1 MRTYGGGGWE
11 GLLLGLGLGLGLGIR
26 RVVRMRK
33 KGMYRGK
40 RGVGGKGKNNKMNQT
55 TLPYVNL

>member
-1 MRTYGGGGWE
+1 M
-11 GLLLGLGLGLGLGIR
+11 LGLGLGLGLGIR

-40 RGVGGKGKNNKMNQT
+40 RGVGGEGGRGKNNKMNQT
-55 TLPYVNL
+55 TLPYVNLIFN

>member
-1 MRTYGGGGWE
+1 M
-11 GLLLGLGLGLGLGIR
+11 LGVGLGLGLGIR

-40 RGVGGKGKNNKMNQT
+40 RGVGGEGEGEKITK
-55 TLPYVNL
+55 